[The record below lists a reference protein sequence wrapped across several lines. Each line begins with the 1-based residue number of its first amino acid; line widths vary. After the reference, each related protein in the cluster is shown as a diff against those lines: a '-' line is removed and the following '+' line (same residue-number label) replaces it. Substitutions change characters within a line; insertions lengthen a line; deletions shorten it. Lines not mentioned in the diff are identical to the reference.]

1 MVKAMHLS
9 SEEEMEG
16 LRQVKHVLK
25 HPISSNLSTAPRI
38 GEGRGLKTQA
48 GKVYFDKYCF
58 PNLH

>member
-1 MVKAMHLS
+1 MKAMHLS

-25 HPISSNLSTAPRI
+25 DPISSNLNTAPWI
-38 GEGRGLKTQA
+38 SEGRKRETQA
-48 GKVYFDKYCF
+48 DKVYFDKYYF